1 MSSIEVT
8 FFFLFFFFHFY
19 FSLPRAFSTHGSELS
34 SANNTSTLQTKPK
47 EYVSVR
53 GHNSNNSDDNTWFRF
68 GKHKEFGA
76 GRLVCSY
83 TNVGERFI
91 HC

>member
-1 MSSIEVT
+1 MKL
-8 FFFLFFFFHFY
+8 LFFFFSSSFTSAFPFLEHFP
-19 FSLPRAFSTHGSELS
+19 LTVPN
-34 SANNTSTLQTKPK
+34 SAVQTIPK

-76 GRLVCSY
+76 GRLVCIQMLEKGLSTVKY
-83 TNVGERFI
+83 QLES
-91 HC
+91 